1 MNVLIQE
8 FLISFGYHLPFVAT
22 DTLKINIGGSLGTS
36 KNGDMHVAHE
46 QKKKRYLFGIRKNY
60 AFAKSSAKP

>member
-46 QKKKRYLFGIRKNY
+46 
-60 AFAKSSAKP
+60 